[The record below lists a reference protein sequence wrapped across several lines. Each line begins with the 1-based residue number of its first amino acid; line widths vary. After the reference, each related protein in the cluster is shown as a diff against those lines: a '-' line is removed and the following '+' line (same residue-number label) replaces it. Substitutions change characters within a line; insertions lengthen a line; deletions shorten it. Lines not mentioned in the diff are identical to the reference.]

1 MDGMMV
7 GTHGKILHKA
17 VGDPKPYEPKPF
29 DPATATW
36 GDMLTDLVA
45 RLLKQ
50 PGAIYAYTP
59 VVAGDGAG
67 GPVPGTT
74 RHVITIVADLPNGA
88 S

>member
-17 VGDPKPYEPKPF
+17 VGDPKPF
-29 DPATATW
+29 DPATTTW

-59 VVAGDGAG
+59 VVAADGTG
-67 GPVPGTT
+67 GPLPGTT
-74 RHVITIVADLPNGA
+74 RHVITIVADLPNE
-88 S
+88 